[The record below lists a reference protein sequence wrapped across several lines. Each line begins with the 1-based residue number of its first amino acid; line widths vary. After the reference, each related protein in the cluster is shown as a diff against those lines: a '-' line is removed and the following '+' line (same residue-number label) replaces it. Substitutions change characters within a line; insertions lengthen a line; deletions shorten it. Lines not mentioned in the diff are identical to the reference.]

1 MGKSPFN
8 LTYETDAMLPVEVGE
23 STVRRRLQD
32 MALNEKQLRGEL
44 DTLQERRE
52 IAVVRVEAQKRL
64 VARR

>member
-1 MGKSPFN
+1 M
-8 LTYETDAMLPVEVGE
+8 TYETDAMLPVEVGE
-23 STVRRRLQD
+23 PTVRRRLQD

-52 IAVVRVEAQKRL
+52 IALVHVEAQKRL